1 MLHPILSALTR
12 APDGITV
19 AQGKVL
25 MALKNVKSCQAVT
38 DLFNWINGKIY
49 KRHVMVVI
57 LY

>member
-19 AQGKVL
+19 PQGKVL

-38 DLFNWINGKIY
+38 DLFNWINKKTVNG
-49 KRHVMVVI
+49 M
-57 LY
+57 L